1 MKSPTHHPDERVLR
15 AFAAASLG
23 PLAARVAAV
32 HVRQCAQC
40 AGVVASADALGGAL
54 LEKTAPVALSKGAFA
69 SLISDIA
76 RQECLERQFA
86 KSQNS
91 PGSCGTYPAG

>member
-1 MKSPTHHPDERVLR
+1 MLR

-40 AGVVASADALGGAL
+40 AGIVASADALGGAL

-69 SLISDIA
+69 SVMSNIA
-76 RQECLERQFA
+76 PQVRLERQRA

-91 PGSCGTYPAG
+91 PGSRGTYPAG